1 MLIVAVLLATVLLRF
16 SLVAVLTYVLLPRGP
31 ACPHCAERLTLIR
44 NTFLQRVLPLLEH
57 RWCLEC
63 GWHGVVRR
71 SAGRGAGGGA
81 GTLIRG

>member
-1 MLIVAVLLATVLLRF
+1 MLVVVVLLATVLLRF

-31 ACPHCAERLTLIR
+31 TCPHCAAELTQIR
-44 NTFLQRVLPLLEH
+44 NTFLRRVLPVLEH

-71 SAGRGAGGGA
+71 GGG
-81 GTLIRG
+81 GDTLIRG

>member
-1 MLIVAVLLATVLLRF
+1 MLVVGVLVATVLLRF

-31 ACPHCAERLTLIR
+31 ACPHCAAELKQIR
-44 NTFLQRVLPLLEH
+44 NTFLRRVLPLLEH
-57 RWCLEC
+57 RWCLKC

-71 SAGRGAGGGA
+71 SAGGKG

>member
-31 ACPHCAERLTLIR
+31 ACPHCAAQLTLIR
-44 NTFLQRVLPLLEH
+44 NTFLRRVLPLLEH

-71 SAGRGAGGGA
+71 SRGGG
-81 GTLIRG
+81 GETLIRG

>member
-31 ACPHCAERLTLIR
+31 GCPHCGAQLTLIR
-44 NTFLQRVLPLLEH
+44 NTFLRRVLPLLEH

-71 SAGRGAGGGA
+71 SSGGG
-81 GTLIRG
+81 GETLIRG

>member
-1 MLIVAVLLATVLLRF
+1 MLVVVVLLATVLLRF

-31 ACPHCAERLTLIR
+31 TCPHCATELTQIR
-44 NTFLQRVLPLLEH
+44 NTFLRRLVPPLEH

-71 SAGRGAGGGA
+71 PAGEKR

>member
-1 MLIVAVLLATVLLRF
+1 MLIVVVLFATVLLRF
-16 SLVAVLTYVLLPRGP
+16 CFVAVLTYVLLPRGP
-31 ACPHCAERLTLIR
+31 ACPHCAAQLTLIR
-44 NTFLQRVLPLLEH
+44 NSVLRRLVPLLEH

-71 SAGRGAGGGA
+71 PAGEKR

>member
-1 MLIVAVLLATVLLRF
+1 MLVVAVLIATVLVRV
-16 SLVAVLTYVLLPRGP
+16 SLVAALTYVLLPRGP
-31 ACPHCAERLTLIR
+31 ACPHCGLKLTLIR
-44 NTFLQRVLPLLEH
+44 NTFLRRLLPLLER

-71 SAGRGAGGGA
+71 SSGG